1 MSARRSSA
9 FLLRANGRQ
18 ASRSRSSQVKIMSEI
33 IFDLRTI
40 SNDTKNISGKLSAE
54 QINWKPSETGWSV
67 GQCFEHLIKSNEL
80 FYGELDKIADGT
92 RRNSFLESYS
102 PLSGFWANLLINSL
116 KKDSRKFKAPT
127 QKIVPPSEIDARI
140 VEKFVSHQAE
150 LIGKIKRIES
160 ADWNKIKITSPFM
173 SLMTYRLSDGF
184 QVIVEHEKRHFRQAE
199 RVIRTD
205 GFPK

>member
-1 MSARRSSA
+1 
-9 FLLRANGRQ
+9 
-18 ASRSRSSQVKIMSEI
+18 MSEI
-33 IFDLRTI
+33 ISELQTI
-40 SNDTKNISGKLSAE
+40 SADTQNVFGKLSGE

-92 RRNSFLESYS
+92 RRNSFLETYS
-102 PLSGFWANLLINSL
+102 PLSGFWANLLIGSL

-127 QKIVPPSEIDARI
+127 QKIVPLSEIDAEI
-140 VEKFVSHQAE
+140 IEKFASHQAE
-150 LIGKIKRIES
+150 LIGKIKRTES

-173 SLMTYRLSDGF
+173 SLMTYKLSDGF

-199 RVIRTD
+199 RLMGAE